1 MLTYCARCV
10 MPDTKPDL
18 HLEEGGVCNACRSY
32 ERRVAVDWEVRGREL
47 AEVLERYRR
56 HDGGNWDCIVPVSG
70 GRDSFFIVHQ
80 VRKIYGLNTYV
91 GHLRDR
97 EIPPDDLIDYQHQ
110 LVAMH
115 ARGIG
120 DPLAEHDVRALM
132 LARIVGMSRGGSGA
146 HPDIFAT
153 LIQMLNGG
161 VHPIVPMGG
170 SVGASDLT
178 QMAAVGM
185 VLIGR
190 GDAVYR
196 GEVVTGGDALKRA
209 GIAPCPLRPKDGL
222 ALISANGMSIGM
234 GALAVVDLEKLSEIA
249 DEIGCLSL
257 EAVNGNIE
265 PFREEVTSAKPFAG
279 QLAAAEHMRQC
290 LAGSYVEEPRVE
302 PSVQDPLSFRVM
314 PQVHGAMREYI
325 AIARHVVEVELN
337 SSGDNPMVSLERDA
351 LYSNGNFDPVVLG
364 LSFETV
370 RLALAHVAMLSE
382 RRINR
387 LRFHGIPAGKMA
399 ATRKR
404 FPFRP
409 YQGPS
414 VHSAAGLLAE
424 IKHLA
429 NPVTLMTTL
438 VNPDAEDHSTLAPQ
452 SVTLTR
458 SLLNR
463 LQTLL
468 AIEAV
473 MACDVL
479 GDEAALPDL
488 GAGSLAVCEAVG
500 DVATTI
506 GEDASAA
513 VFCEALRRRLFVD

>member
-1 MLTYCARCV
+1 MIGDRTETPVVTLEADMGLTVDDVYDIAVKGARV
-10 MPDTKPDL
+10 FASESI
-18 HLEEGGVCNACRSY
+18 LERVRRSSGVV
-32 ERRVAVDWEVRGREL
+32 ERALTRGRK
-47 AEVLERYRR
+47 V
-56 HDGGNWDCIVPVSG
+56 
-70 GRDSFFIVHQ
+70 
-80 VRKIYGLNTYV
+80 YGLNTYV

-153 LIQMLNGG
+153 LIQMLNAG

-190 GDAVYR
+190 GDATYK
-196 GEVVTGGDALKRA
+196 GELVTGSEALKRA
-209 GIAPCPLRPKDGL
+209 GIPPCPLRPKDGL

-234 GALAVVDLEKLSEIA
+234 GALAVTDLEKFSDLA
-249 DEIGCLSL
+249 DAIGCLSL
-257 EAVNGNIE
+257 EAIGGNLE
-265 PFREEVTSAKPFAG
+265 PFREEVAVAKPFAG
-279 QLAAAEHMRQC
+279 QVAAAEHMRQC
-290 LAGSYVEEPRVE
+290 LAGSYLEEPRRE
-302 PSVQDPLSFRVM
+302 QSVQDPLSFRVM

-325 AIARHVVEVELN
+325 AIARRVVEVELN
-337 SSGDNPMVSLERDA
+337 SSGDNPMVSIERDD
-351 LYSNGNFDPVVLG
+351 LITNGNFDPVVLG
-364 LSFETV
+364 LSFESL

-387 LRFHGIPAGKMA
+387 LRFHGIPAGRMA
-399 ATRKR
+399 ALRKR
-404 FPFRP
+404 CPFRP

-414 VHSAAGLLAE
+414 VHSAASLLAE

-429 NPVTLMTTL
+429 NPVTLATTL
-438 VNPDAEDHSTLAPQ
+438 VNPDAEDHSTLAPM

-458 SLLNR
+458 TLLHR
-463 LQTLL
+463 LQTLF
-468 AIEAV
+468 AIEAE

-479 GDEAALPDL
+479 GDEVELPTL
-488 GAGSLAVCEAVG
+488 GAGSLVVCEAVG
-500 DVATTI
+500 DITTSI
-506 GEDASAA
+506 GEEVSAA
-513 VFCEALRRRLFVD
+513 VFCEALRKRIFVD

>member
-1 MLTYCARCV
+1 MTSRHAKQA
-10 MPDTKPDL
+10 T
-18 HLEEGGVCNACRSY
+18 
-32 ERRVAVDWEVRGREL
+32 VALGYRGMTADE
-47 AEVLERYRR
+47 
-56 HDGGNWDCIVPVSG
+56 
-70 GRDSFFIVHQ
+70 VHQ
-80 VRKIYGLNTYV
+80 VAVHGARLEVSRMRRERVRRASAVVDRALSRGRKIYGLNTYV

-97 EIPPDDLIDYQHQ
+97 EIRPEDMVDYQHQ
-110 LVAMH
+110 LLAMH

-120 DPLAEHDVRALM
+120 DPMPVYDVRAMILV
-132 LARIVGMSRGGSGA
+132 RVVGMSHGGSGA
-146 HPDIFAT
+146 HLDVFDT
-153 LIQMLNGG
+153 LVDLLNAGI
-161 VHPIVPMGG
+161 HPIVPQGG

-185 VLIGR
+185 VLTGR
-190 GDAVYR
+190 GEAIYQ
-196 GEVVTGGDALKRA
+196 GEVMAAADAMAKA
-209 GIAPCPLRPKDGL
+209 GIECCQLRPKDGL

-234 GALAVVDLEKLSEIA
+234 GALAVVDMDRLSQLA
-249 DEIGCLSL
+249 DSIGCLSL
-257 EAVNGNIE
+257 EAIGGNLE
-265 PFREEVTSAKPFAG
+265 PFGPEVTAAKPFTG
-279 QLAAAEHMRQC
+279 QLAAAKHMRES
-290 LAGSYVEEPRVE
+290 LAGSYLEERRDAA
-302 PSVQDPLSFRVM
+302 SVQDPLSFRVM

-325 AIARHVVEVELN
+325 AFARQAVETELN
-337 SSGDNPMVSLERDA
+337 SSGDNPMVSLRRDD
-351 LYSNGNFDPVVLG
+351 LISNGNFDPLVLG
-364 LSFETV
+364 LSFEAL

-387 LRFHGIPAGKMA
+387 MRFHGVPAGKMA
-399 ATRKR
+399 AWRLR

-414 VHSAAGLLAE
+414 VHSASALLAE

-458 SLLNR
+458 TLLHR

-468 AIEAV
+468 TIEAV

-479 GDEAALPDL
+479 GDAKELPML

-500 DVATTI
+500 DITSAM
-506 GEDASAA
+506 GEEASAA
-513 VFCEALRRRLFVD
+513 VFCEALRKRLFED

>member
-1 MLTYCARCV
+1 MSSDSIITLYHDQLLTVDDVHNIAV
-10 MPDTKPDL
+10 NGM
-18 HLEEGGVCNACRSY
+18 
-32 ERRVAVDWEVRGREL
+32 RVFASE
-47 AEVLERYRR
+47 EVLDRVRRSRAAVERALL
-56 HDGGNWDCIVPVSG
+56 GG
-70 GRDSFFIVHQ
+70 
-80 VRKIYGLNTYV
+80 RKIYGLNTQV
-91 GHLRDR
+91 GHLHDR

-120 DPLAEHDVRALM
+120 EPMAEHDVRALI
-132 LARIVGMSRGGSGA
+132 LARIVGMSHGGSGA

-153 LIQMLNGG
+153 LIQMLNAGI
-161 VHPIVPMGG
+161 HPIVPQGG
-170 SVGASDLT
+170 SVGASDLN
-178 QMAAVGM
+178 QMAAVAM

-190 GDAVYR
+190 GDAMYQ
-196 GEVVTGGDALKRA
+196 GELLSGREALKRA
-209 GIAPCPLRPKDGL
+209 GILPCPLRPKDGL
-222 ALISANGMSIGM
+222 ALISANGMSVGM
-234 GALAVVDLEKLSEIA
+234 GALAVIDLEKFSDLA
-249 DEIGCLSL
+249 DAIGCLSV
-257 EAVNGNIE
+257 EAIGGNLE
-265 PFREEVTSAKPFAG
+265 PFREEVAQAKPFAG
-279 QLAAAEHMRQC
+279 QIAAAAHMREC
-290 LAGSYVEEPRVE
+290 LSGSYLEDTQHQ

-325 AIARHVVEVELN
+325 TVARRVVEIELN
-337 SSGDNPMVSLERDA
+337 SSGDNPMVSIERDE
-351 LYSNGNFDPVVLG
+351 LISNGNFDPVVLG
-364 LSFETV
+364 LSFETL

-387 LRFHGIPAGKMA
+387 LRFHGHPAGRMA
-399 ATRKR
+399 DWRNR

-414 VHSAAGLLAE
+414 VHSAASLLAE

-429 NPVTLMTTL
+429 NPVTLLTTL

-458 SLLNR
+458 TVLNR

-479 GDEAALPDL
+479 GDEPQPPRL
-488 GAGSLAVCEAVG
+488 GAGSLSICEAVG
-500 DVATTI
+500 DVATEM
-506 GEDASAA
+506 GDDASAA
-513 VFCEALRRRLFVD
+513 AFCEALRKRLFID

>member
-1 MLTYCARCV
+1 MSELGRGTSVVTLEADIGLTV
-10 MPDTKPDL
+10 DTV
-18 HLEEGGVCNACRSY
+18 HS
-32 ERRVAVDWEVRGREL
+32 VAVKGCRVFASED
-47 AEVLERYRR
+47 VLERVRR
-56 HDGGNWDCIVPVSG
+56 SSG
-70 GRDSFFIVHQ
+70 VVERALKRG
-80 VRKIYGLNTYV
+80 RKIYGLNTYV

-97 EIPPDDLIDYQHQ
+97 EIAPEDLIDYQHQ
-110 LVAMH
+110 LVEMH

-120 DPLAEHDVRALM
+120 EPMAEFDVRALM
-132 LARIVGMSRGGSGA
+132 LARIVGMARGGSGA

-153 LIQMLNGG
+153 LIQMLNAGI
-161 VHPIVPMGG
+161 HPIIPQGG

-196 GEVVTGGDALKRA
+196 GEVLRGREALRRA
-209 GIAPCPLRPKDGL
+209 GIPPCPLRPKDGL
-222 ALISANGMSIGM
+222 ALISANGMSIGT
-234 GALAVVDLEKLSEIA
+234 GALAVFDLELMSEIA
-249 DEIGCLSL
+249 DAIGCLSL
-257 EAVNGNIE
+257 EAIGGNLE

-279 QLAAAEHMRQC
+279 QIAAANHMRLC
-290 LAGSYVEEPRVE
+290 LAGSWLEGRHEEA
-302 PSVQDPLSFRVM
+302 SVQDPLSFRVM

-325 AIARHVVEVELN
+325 AIARRVVEVELN
-337 SSGDNPMVSLERDA
+337 SSGDNPMVSLERDD
-351 LYSNGNFDPVVLG
+351 LISNGNFDPVVLG
-364 LSFETV
+364 LSFESV

-387 LRFHGIPAGKMA
+387 LRFHGIPAGRMA
-399 ATRKR
+399 DWRKR

-429 NPVTLMTTL
+429 NPVTLATTL

-458 SLLNR
+458 SVLNR

-479 GDEAALPDL
+479 GDEPVLPEL
-488 GAGSLAVCEAVG
+488 GAGSLSIVEAVG
-500 DVATTI
+500 DITDEV
-506 GEDASAA
+506 GDEASAA
-513 VFCEALRRRLFVD
+513 VFCEALRKRLFVV

>member
-1 MLTYCARCV
+1 MTELLSAEAVVTLEADIAVTVDEVHSVSVKGARIVASEDILDRVRRSRAAVERALT
-10 MPDTKPDL
+10 
-18 HLEEGGVCNACRSY
+18 
-32 ERRVAVDWEVRGREL
+32 RG
-47 AEVLERYRR
+47 
-56 HDGGNWDCIVPVSG
+56 
-70 GRDSFFIVHQ
+70 
-80 VRKIYGLNTYV
+80 RKIYGLNTYV

-97 EIPPDDLIDYQHQ
+97 EIAPEDMIDYQHQ

-120 DPLAEHDVRALM
+120 EPMMEHDVRALM

-153 LIQMLNGG
+153 LVQMLNAG
-161 VHPIVPMGG
+161 VHPIVPQGG

-185 VLIGR
+185 VMIGR
-190 GDAVYR
+190 GEAIYR
-196 GEVVTGGDALKRA
+196 GDVLSGREALKRA
-209 GIAPCPLRPKDGL
+209 GIPPCPLRPKDGL
-222 ALISANGMSIGM
+222 ALISANGMSIGQ
-234 GALAVVDLEKLSEIA
+234 GALAVVDLEKLSGIA
-249 DEIGCLSL
+249 DAIGCLSL
-257 EAVNGNIE
+257 EAIGGNLE
-265 PFREEVTSAKPFAG
+265 PFREEVAAAKPFDG
-279 QLAAAEHMRQC
+279 QIAAAAHMREC
-290 LAGSYVEEPRVE
+290 LVGSYLEEPRTE
-302 PSVQDPLSFRVM
+302 ASVQDPLSFRVM

-325 AIARHVVEVELN
+325 AIARRVVETELN
-337 SSGDNPMVSLERDA
+337 SSGDNPMVLLDRDEII
-351 LYSNGNFDPVVLG
+351 SNGNFDPIVLG
-364 LSFETV
+364 LSFESL

-387 LRFHGIPAGKMA
+387 LRFHGIPAGRMA
-399 ATRKR
+399 DWRKR

-414 VHSAAGLLAE
+414 VHSAAALLAE

-429 NPVTLMTTL
+429 NPVTLATTL

-458 SLLNR
+458 SVLNR

-479 GDEAALPDL
+479 GDAPELPEL
-488 GAGSLAVCEAVG
+488 GAGSLAICETVGEITHEVG
-500 DVATTI
+500 D
-506 GEDASAA
+506 EASAA
-513 VFCEALRRRLFVD
+513 FFCEALRRRLFVA

>member
-1 MLTYCARCV
+1 MTHHEWDSVVTLEVERGVTVDDVYDIAVGGARV
-10 MPDTKPDL
+10 FASEDVLDR
-18 HLEEGGVCNACRSY
+18 VRRSRASV
-32 ERRVAVDWEVRGREL
+32 ERALLSGRK
-47 AEVLERYRR
+47 V
-56 HDGGNWDCIVPVSG
+56 
-70 GRDSFFIVHQ
+70 
-80 VRKIYGLNTYV
+80 YGLNTQV

-97 EIPPDDLIDYQHQ
+97 EIHPDDLIDYQHQ

-120 DPLAEHDVRALM
+120 EPMAERDVRALM

-153 LIQMLNGG
+153 LLQMLNAR
-161 VHPIVPMGG
+161 VHPIVPQGG
-170 SVGASDLT
+170 SVGASDLN
-178 QMAAVGM
+178 QMAAVAM

-190 GDAVYR
+190 GHAIYR
-196 GEVVTGGDALKRA
+196 GDQMPGRDALKLA
-209 GIAPCPLRPKDGL
+209 GIPPCPLRPKDGL
-222 ALISANGMSIGM
+222 ALISANGMSIGT
-234 GALAVVDLEKLSEIA
+234 GALAVVDLEKLSNIA
-249 DEIGCLSL
+249 DAIGCLSV
-257 EAVNGNIE
+257 EAIGGNLE
-265 PFREEVTSAKPFAG
+265 PFRLEVAEAKPFAG
-279 QLAAAEHMRQC
+279 QLAAAAHMREC
-290 LAGSYVEEPRVE
+290 LAGSYLEDRTRE

-325 AIARHVVEVELN
+325 AVARRVVEVELN
-337 SSGDNPMVSLERDA
+337 SAGDNPMVSLDRDE
-351 LYSNGNFDPVVLG
+351 LISNGNFDPVVLG
-364 LSFETV
+364 LSFETM

-387 LRFHGIPAGKMA
+387 LRFHGTPSGRMA
-399 ATRKR
+399 DWRAR

-414 VHSAAGLLAE
+414 VHSAASLLAE

-429 NPVTLMTTL
+429 NPVTLGTTL

-458 SLLNR
+458 TIVNR
-463 LQTLL
+463 LQTILT
-468 AIEAV
+468 IEAV

-479 GDEAALPDL
+479 GDEAQPPQL
-488 GAGSLAVCEAVG
+488 GYGSLSICETVG
-500 DVATTI
+500 EVLNEM

-513 VFCEALRRRLFVD
+513 ALCEALRMRLFVE

>member
-1 MLTYCARCV
+1 MGMTV
-10 MPDTKPDL
+10 DEV
-18 HLEEGGVCNACRSY
+18 HS
-32 ERRVAVDWEVRGREL
+32 VAVLGARIVASEDVLDRVRRSR
-47 AEVLERYRR
+47 AAVERALIR
-56 HDGGNWDCIVPVSG
+56 G
-70 GRDSFFIVHQ
+70 
-80 VRKIYGLNTYV
+80 RKIYGLNTYV

-97 EIPPDDLIDYQHQ
+97 EIAPDDLIDYQHQ

-120 DPLAEHDVRALM
+120 DPMAENDVRALM
-132 LARIVGMSRGGSGA
+132 LARIAGMSRGGSGA

-153 LIQMLNGG
+153 LIQMLNAG
-161 VHPIVPMGG
+161 VHPIVPQGG

-190 GDAVYR
+190 GDATYR
-196 GEVVTGGDALKRA
+196 GDTLTGREALKRA
-209 GIAPCPLRPKDGL
+209 GIPPCPLRPKDGL
-222 ALISANGMSIGM
+222 ALISANGMSIGT
-234 GALAVVDLEKLSEIA
+234 GALAIVDLEKLSGIA
-249 DEIGCLSL
+249 DAVACLSL
-257 EAVNGNIE
+257 EAIGGNLE
-265 PFREEVTSAKPFAG
+265 PFREEVAAAKPFAG
-279 QLAAAEHMRQC
+279 QVAAAAHMRAC
-290 LAGSYVEEPRVE
+290 LAGSYLEERRDE
-302 PSVQDPLSFRVM
+302 ASVQDPLSFRVI

-325 AIARHVVEVELN
+325 AFARRVVEVELN
-337 SSGDNPMVSLERDA
+337 SSGDNPMVSLERDE
-351 LYSNGNFDPVVLG
+351 LISNGNFDPVVLG
-364 LSFETV
+364 LSFESL

-387 LRFHGIPAGKMA
+387 LRFHGIPAGRMA
-399 ATRKR
+399 DWRKR

-414 VHSAAGLLAE
+414 VHSAAALLAE

-429 NPVTLMTTL
+429 NPVTLASTL

-458 SLLNR
+458 SILNR

-479 GDEAALPDL
+479 GDAPELPDL
-488 GAGSLAVCEAVG
+488 GAGSLSICESVG
-500 DVATTI
+500 DITDKM
-506 GEDASAA
+506 GDDASAA
-513 VFCEALRRRLFVD
+513 IFIEALRKRLFVD

>member
-1 MLTYCARCV
+1 MDMVSERAVVTIEVDQSLT
-10 MPDTKPDL
+10 
-18 HLEEGGVCNACRSY
+18 
-32 ERRVAVDWEVRGREL
+32 VDQVHSIAVRGCRVFASE
-47 AEVLERYRR
+47 AVLERVRLSSVVVDR
-56 HDGGNWDCIVPVSG
+56 AL
-70 GRDSFFIVHQ
+70 GRG
-80 VRKIYGLNTYV
+80 RKIYGLNTHV

-110 LVAMH
+110 LVEMH

-120 DPLAEHDVRALM
+120 DPMAEHDVRALM

-153 LIQMLNGG
+153 LLQMLNAG
-161 VHPIVPMGG
+161 VHPIVPQGG

-196 GEVVTGGDALKRA
+196 GEVMTGREALKRA
-209 GIAPCPLRPKDGL
+209 GIPPCPLRPKDGL
-222 ALISANGMSIGM
+222 ALISANGMSVGM
-234 GALAVVDLEKLSEIA
+234 GALAVVDLEKTSRLA
-249 DEIGCLSL
+249 DAIGCLSL
-257 EAVNGNIE
+257 EAIGGNLE
-265 PFREEVTSAKPFAG
+265 PFSEEVTAAKPFAG
-279 QLAAAEHMRQC
+279 QLAAAAHMREC
-290 LAGSYVEEPRVE
+290 LAGSYLEEPRAE
-302 PSVQDPLSFRVM
+302 QSVQDPLSFRVM

-325 AIARHVVEVELN
+325 SVARRVVEVELN
-337 SSGDNPMVSLERDA
+337 SSGDNPMVSLERDE
-351 LYSNGNFDPVVLG
+351 LISNGNFDPVVLG
-364 LSFETV
+364 LAFETL

-387 LRFHGIPAGKMA
+387 LRFHGIPGGKMA
-399 ATRKR
+399 SWRLR

-409 YQGPS
+409 YRGPS
-414 VHSAAGLLAE
+414 VHSAAALLAE

-429 NPVTLMTTL
+429 NPVTLATTL

-458 SLLNR
+458 TILHR

-468 AIEAV
+468 TIESV
-473 MACDVL
+473 MASDVL
-479 GDEAALPDL
+479 GDKPELPML

-500 DVATTI
+500 DITTSV
-506 GEDASAA
+506 GEEASAA
-513 VFCEALRRRLFVD
+513 VFCEALRKRLFVD

>member
-1 MLTYCARCV
+1 MKHHVWNTVVTMQVDRDLTV
-10 MPDTKPDL
+10 DDV
-18 HLEEGGVCNACRSY
+18 HN
-32 ERRVAVDWEVRGREL
+32 VAVGGARVFAAEDILDRVRRSRAAVERAL
-47 AEVLERYRR
+47 A
-56 HDGGNWDCIVPVSG
+56 GG
-70 GRDSFFIVHQ
+70 
-80 VRKIYGLNTYV
+80 RKIYGLNTHV

-120 DPLAEHDVRALM
+120 EPMAEHDVRALL
-132 LARIVGMSRGGSGA
+132 LARIAGMSRGGSGA

-153 LIQMLNGG
+153 LIQMLNAR
-161 VHPIVPMGG
+161 VHPIVPQGG
-170 SVGASDLT
+170 SVGASDLN

-190 GDAVYR
+190 GEAMYD
-196 GEVVTGGDALKRA
+196 GEVVPGREALKRA
-209 GIAPCPLRPKDGL
+209 GIPPCPLRPKDGL
-222 ALISANGMSIGM
+222 ALISANGMSIGT
-234 GALAVVDLEKLSEIA
+234 GALAVVELEKLSEIA
-249 DEIGCLSL
+249 DAIGCLSL
-257 EAVNGNIE
+257 EAIGGNLE
-265 PFREEVTSAKPFAG
+265 PFREEVALAKPFGG
-279 QLAAAEHMRQC
+279 QLAAAAHMREC
-290 LAGSYVEEPRVE
+290 LAGSYLEEASRE
-302 PSVQDPLSFRVM
+302 RSVQDPLSFRVM

-325 AIARHVVEVELN
+325 AVARRVVEVELN
-337 SSGDNPMVSLERDA
+337 SSGDNPMVSIDRDE
-351 LYSNGNFDPVVLG
+351 LISNGNFDPVVLG
-364 LSFETV
+364 LSFETL

-387 LRFHGIPAGKMA
+387 LRFHGVPSGRMGDWRI
-399 ATRKR
+399 R

-414 VHSAAGLLAE
+414 VHSAASLLAE
-424 IKHLA
+424 VKHLA
-429 NPVTLMTTL
+429 NPVTLGTTM

-458 SLLNR
+458 TIVHR
-463 LQTLL
+463 LQTML

-479 GDEAALPDL
+479 SDEAKPPQL
-488 GAGSLAVCEAVG
+488 GAGSISICETVSE
-500 DVATTI
+500 VAAEV

-513 VFCEALRRRLFVD
+513 AFCEALRKRLFVD